1 MRKHAKVL
9 LIDDEET
16 IQDVIT
22 QFFDGQECEVS
33 SAYDGDEGIEMAGR
47 EQYDLVLLDLN
58 MPKVP
63 GMQALP
69 RLRELNPNARV
80 VIMTAYASYESKVEA
95 YEKGAYDYL
104 VKPVT
109 ENNLREVV
117 DRALP
122 DQTLESR
129 PAPSEQKL
137 GADNIEIVDINFNDL
152 DRDAAQFIPKRIA
165 SAFGLIALSID
176 GNVLTVAMDDPF
188 DVVAHDTLYKRTG
201 CQIKPVKADRDQ
213 IQVAIEE
220 AYGEEINVDQSLL
233 ELVTVDEVVPEDHAE
248 SDLKFEADDAPVIRL
263 VNLILLQAIENGA
276 SDIHIE
282 PSEHSVSVRL
292 RVDGT
297 MKDITAPPKSL
308 FHAVVSRIKI
318 LASMDI
324 AERRVPQD
332 GRARVKFRD
341 KQVDL
346 RVNSLPTV
354 HGESVVMRLLDKA
367 NLFGDVSQLGLDS
380 FHEQILLDAIS
391 RPHGMIYLTGP
402 TGSGKTT
409 TLYSSLQHLNS
420 RERKIIT
427 VEEPVEYEVAGI
439 NQVHVRSD
447 IGLSFANALRAIL
460 RQDPDIIMVGE
471 TRDSETAE
479 IAVRAALTGHLVF
492 STLHTNDAPSTITR
506 LVDLGIEP
514 YLISSSLNLVIAQ
527 RLVRRICDKCKI
539 ETHPSDLVL
548 RRLEGVT
555 NFAIPDTIYA
565 GEGCNEC
572 GKTGYRGRVA
582 IHEFL
587 SLNTQIREMVMNE
600 AKESEIEAASVA
612 MGCHTLMGSGVS
624 KVAGGLTTLEEVLK
638 IALDE

>member
-1 MRKHAKVL
+1 ME
-9 LIDDEET
+9 D
-16 IQDVIT
+16 
-22 QFFDGQECEVS
+22 
-33 SAYDGDEGIEMAGR
+33 IEA
-47 EQYDLVLLDLN
+47 
-58 MPKVP
+58 
-63 GMQALP
+63 
-69 RLRELNPNARV
+69 
-80 VIMTAYASYESKVEA
+80 
-95 YEKGAYDYL
+95 
-104 VKPVT
+104 
-109 ENNLREVV
+109 
-117 DRALP
+117 
-122 DQTLESR
+122 
-129 PAPSEQKL
+129 
-137 GADNIEIVDINFNDL
+137 VDINFDNL

-165 SAFGLIALSID
+165 AAFGLLALAID
-176 GNVLTVAMDDPF
+176 GNVLTVAMADPF
-188 DVVAHDTLYKRTG
+188 GVVAHDTLYKRIG
-201 CQIKPVKADRDQ
+201 CQIKPVKANLDQ

-233 ELVTVDEVVPEDHAE
+233 ELVTVDEVSPQDEVAE
-248 SDLKFEADDAPVIRL
+248 SDLKIEADDAPVIRL

-276 SDIHIE
+276 SDIHVE

-292 RVDGT
+292 RVDGV
-297 MKDITAPPKSL
+297 MQDITAPPRSL

-318 LASMDI
+318 FGAMDI

-346 RVNSLPTV
+346 RVNTLPTL

-380 FHEQILLDAIS
+380 FHEQVLLDAIS

-427 VEEPVEYEVAGI
+427 VEEPVEYEVSGI

-460 RQDPDIIMVGE
+460 RQVPDIIMVGE
-471 TRDSETAE
+471 TRDTETAE

-492 STLHTNDAPSTITR
+492 STLHTNDAPSSITR

-527 RLVRRICDKCKI
+527 RLVRKVCEKCKG

-555 NFAIPDTIYA
+555 NFEIPSTIYA

-587 SLNTQIREMVMNE
+587 SMDTNMRELIMNE
-600 AKESEIEAASVA
+600 AKEAEIEEASIA
-612 MGCHTLMGSGVS
+612 MGCHTLMRSGLQ
-624 KVAGGLTTLEEVLK
+624 KVESGLTTLEEVLK